1 METVGNAYRK
11 TAGISGEFDAIVI
24 GSGMGGLSVASTLA
38 QQNKRVLLLEQNN
51 VVGGMTQAYSREG
64 YRWTVG
70 MHYIG
75 EVSSERSAGWKL
87 FNYVTGGGLQW
98 TPMPNIYNRMAI
110 GDQHYEIPTG
120 AEAYSKLLKEHFPHE
135 TDGIDEYM
143 ALIGTVA
150 RSSAGYFAQ
159 KALPS
164 DAADAAYDTMCGT
177 FHSYSDRL
185 TIDALSELINDPE
198 LIAVIC
204 ANWGDYSLEPTR
216 SSFALHCMLAKHYM
230 NGAHYPVGGGMA
242 FSKLMA
248 PIIEQAGG
256 VLLHSAEVSEIL
268 VEDGVA
274 QGIRLSSGE
283 EVRCPT
289 IISNAGV
296 QNTFARLLPEQVS
309 HEAGLEQLLEEVK
322 DTYAVVGINIGFNR
336 SAQALGFTPAN
347 IWSHPTNDLQ
357 ANLEAHRKD
366 FNAPFPWSFITFPST
381 KDASWDDEFPNKATV
396 EMYAY
401 TDYTHFEQWAG
412 TRWMKRGDDYLAI
425 KEKIRERLLEE
436 LFRHAPQAREAI
448 DYAEVSTPLSYET
461 FAKRERGGFMGIE
474 GSPQRFQQKWLRAQ
488 TPIKGLY
495 ITGQDLAT
503 DGVIGALVG
512 GVICASA
519 VVGKDLVS
527 HIRRSQPLDLG
538 RY

>member
-1 METVGNAYRK
+1 METVGNPYRK
-11 TAGISGEFDAIVI
+11 TADISGEFDAIVI

-38 QQNKRVLLLEQNN
+38 QQDKRVLLLEQNN
-51 VVGGMTQAYSREG
+51 VVGGMTQAYSRKG

-75 EVSSERSAGWKL
+75 EVTSEKSATWKL

-98 TPMPNIYNRMAI
+98 TPMPNIFNRMII
-110 GDQHYEIPTG
+110 GDHHYEVPTG
-120 AEAYSKLLKEHFPHE
+120 AQAYSELLIEHFPHE
-135 TDGIDEYM
+135 ASGIAEYM

-150 RSSAGYFAQ
+150 KSSAGYFAQ
-159 KALPS
+159 KAMPIE
-164 DAADAAYDTMCGT
+164 AADATYDAMCDT
-177 FHSYSDRL
+177 FHGYSDRL
-185 TIDALSELINDPE
+185 TIDVLSELIGDPE

-204 ANWGDYSLEPTR
+204 ANWGDYSLEPSK
-216 SSFALHCMLAKHYM
+216 SSFAMHCMLAKHYM

-248 PIIEQAGG
+248 PIIERAGG
-256 VLLHSAEVSEIL
+256 ALFHSAEVSEIL
-268 VEDGVA
+268 VEDGIA
-274 QGIRLSSGE
+274 QGVRLSSGE
-283 EVRCPT
+283 EVRSQI

-296 QNTFARLLPEQVS
+296 QNTFARLLPGQARQ
-309 HEAGLEQLLEEVK
+309 EAGLDQLLEKVS

-357 ANLEAHRKD
+357 SNLDAHRKD
-366 FNAPFPWSFITFPST
+366 FKAPFPWSFITFPST
-381 KDASWDDEFPNKATV
+381 KDPSWDKEFPNKATI
-396 EMYAY
+396 EMYACSNY
-401 TDYTHFEQWAG
+401 AHFEQWKD
-412 TRWMKRGDDYLAI
+412 TRWMKRGDDYLAM
-425 KEKIRERLLEE
+425 KEDIRDRLLEE
-436 LFRHAPQAREAI
+436 LFRHVPQAREAI
-448 DYAEVSTPLSYET
+448 DYVEVSTPLSYET

-474 GSPQRFQQKWLRAQ
+474 SSPQRFKQKWLRAQ

-503 DGVIGALVG
+503 DGIIGALVG

-519 VVGKDLVS
+519 IVEKDLMTE
-527 HIRRSQPLDLG
+527 IRRS
-538 RY
+538 

>member
-1 METVGNAYRK
+1 METVGKAYRK
-11 TAGISGEFDAIVI
+11 TQGISGDFDAIII

-38 QQNKRVLLLEQNN
+38 QQNKRVLLLEQNS
-51 VVGGMTQAYSREG
+51 VIGGMTQSYSRKG

-75 EVSSERSAGWKL
+75 DVSSEKSAGWKL

-98 TPMPNIYNRMAI
+98 TPMPDIYNRMSI
-110 GDQHYEIPTG
+110 GDQHYEIPAG
-120 AEAYSKLLKEHFPHE
+120 AEAYSNFLKEHFPNE
-135 TDGIDEYM
+135 ADGIDEYM
-143 ALIGTVA
+143 SLIA
-150 RSSAGYFAQ
+150 HASKSSAGYFAQ
-159 KALPS
+159 KAMPIEV
-164 DAADAAYDTMCGT
+164 ADAAYDAMCET
-177 FHSYSDRL
+177 FHEHSDRL
-185 TIDALSELINDPE
+185 TIDVLSELFNSPE

-204 ANWGDYSLEPTR
+204 ANWGDYSLEPSK
-216 SSFALHCMLAKHYM
+216 SSFAMHCMLAKHYM

-256 VLLHSAEVSEIL
+256 VLLHSAEVSEVL
-268 VEDGVA
+268 VDDGIA
-274 QGIRLSSGE
+274 QGVRLSSGE
-283 EVRCPT
+283 EVLSPV

-296 QNTFARLLPEQVS
+296 QNTFARLLPKQVS
-309 HEAGLEQLLEEVK
+309 REAGLDQLLEKVK

-336 SAQALGFTPAN
+336 SAEALGFTPAN

-357 ANLEAHRKD
+357 SNLDAHRQD
-366 FNAPFPWSFITFPST
+366 FDAPFPWSFTTFPST
-381 KDASWDDEFPNKATV
+381 KDPSWDEEFPNKSTV

-401 TDYTHFEQWAG
+401 TDYVHFEQWAE

-425 KEKIRERLLEE
+425 KENIRQRLLEE
-436 LFRHAPQAREAI
+436 LFRHTPQAREAV
-448 DYAEVSTPLSYET
+448 DYVEVSTPLSYET

-474 GSPQRFQQKWLRAQ
+474 SSPQRFQQRWLRAQ

-519 VVGKDLVS
+519 VVGKDLMS
-527 HIRRSQPLDLG
+527 HIRRL
-538 RY
+538 

>member
-11 TAGISGEFDAIVI
+11 GVGISGEFDAIII
-24 GSGMGGLSVASTLA
+24 GSGMGGLSAASVLA

-51 VVGGMTQAYSREG
+51 VIGGMTQAYSRKG

-75 EVSSERSAGWKL
+75 EVGTTQAVGWKL
-87 FNYVTGGGLQW
+87 FNYVAGGGLQW
-98 TPMPNIYNRMAI
+98 MPMPNIFNRMSI

-120 AEAYSKLLKEHFPHE
+120 AEAYSNLLKEHFPHE
-135 TDGIDEYM
+135 AEGIDQYM
-143 ALIGTVA
+143 ALIVKA
-150 RSSAGYFAQ
+150 AKSSAGYFAQ
-159 KALPS
+159 KAMPS
-164 DAADAAYDTMCGT
+164 EAADAVYDAMCST
-177 FHSYSDRL
+177 FHQYSDRL
-185 TIDALSELINDPE
+185 TIDVLSELIGDPE

-216 SSFALHCMLAKHYM
+216 SSFAMHCMLAKHYM
-230 NGAHYPVGGGMA
+230 NGAYYPVGGGMA

-256 VLLHSAEVSEIL
+256 MLLHSAEVSEIL
-268 VEDGVA
+268 VEDGIAKGV
-274 QGIRLSSGE
+274 RLDSGE
-283 EVRCPT
+283 EIRCSV

-309 HEAGLEQLLEEVK
+309 RQAGLDQLLEKVT
-322 DTYAVVGINIGFNR
+322 DTYAVVGINIGFNQ
-336 SAQALGFTPAN
+336 SAESLGFTPAN
-347 IWSHPTNDLQ
+347 VWSHPTNNLQ
-357 ANLEAHRKD
+357 ANLDAHRED
-366 FNAPFPWSFITFPST
+366 FNAPFPWTFITFPST
-381 KDASWDDEFPNKATV
+381 KDASWDQEFPNKATV

-401 TDYTHFEQWAG
+401 TNYDHFKEWAG
-412 TRWMKRGDDYLAI
+412 TRWMKRGDGYLAM
-425 KEKIRERLLEE
+425 KENIRERLLEE
-436 LFRHAPQAREAI
+436 LFRHAPKAREAV
-448 DYAEVSTPLSYET
+448 DYVEVSTPLSYET

-474 GSPQRFQQKWLRAQ
+474 SSPQRFQQKWLRAQ

-512 GVICASA
+512 GVLCASA
-519 VVGKDLVS
+519 VVDKDLMTP
-527 HIRRSQPLDLG
+527 IRTS
-538 RY
+538 